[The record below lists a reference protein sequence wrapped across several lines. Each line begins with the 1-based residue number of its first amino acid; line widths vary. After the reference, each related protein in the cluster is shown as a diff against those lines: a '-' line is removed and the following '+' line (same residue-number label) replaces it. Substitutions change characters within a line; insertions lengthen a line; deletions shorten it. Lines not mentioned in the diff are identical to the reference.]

1 MEDGRDRRLVEACLR
16 GNREAYDDLVK
27 LHATRVYAVCLAIVG
42 APADAEDLAQEALV
56 TGYTKIA
63 SLRDPDRF
71 GAWIATIAANLSR
84 NFVQQRA
91 NHERLLA
98 MQADCAGREPERQSN
113 LQNALWKLRE
123 ELRIPLILY
132 YFDGR
137 STENIAA
144 TLDISPEAVR
154 MRLCRA
160 RGELRKLLEKT
171 EAHDE
176 RQMQ

>member
-1 MEDGRDRRLVEACLR
+1 MKDGRDRTLVEACLR

-27 LHATRVYAVCLAIVG
+27 LHAARVYAVCLAIVG
-42 APADAEDLAQEALV
+42 ASADAEDLAQEALV
-56 TGYTKIA
+56 TGFIKIT
-63 SLRDPDRF
+63 SLRDHDRF
-71 GAWIATIAANLSR
+71 GAWMAAIAGNLSR
-84 NFVQQRA
+84 NFVRQRA

-98 MQADCAGREPERQSN
+98 MRADCAGREPERQAD

-132 YFDGR
+132 YLDGR
-137 STENIAA
+137 STVNIAA
-144 TLDISPEAVR
+144 TLDISPQAVR

-176 RQMQ
+176 RHMH

>member
-1 MEDGRDRRLVEACLR
+1 MEDRRDRKLVEACLR

-27 LHATRVYAVCLAIVG
+27 LHAARVYAVCLAIVG
-42 APADAEDLAQEALV
+42 VSADAEDLAQEALV
-56 TGYTKIA
+56 AGYTKIA
-63 SLRDPDRF
+63 SLRDHDRF
-71 GAWIATIAANLSR
+71 GAWIATIAGNLSR
-84 NFVQQRA
+84 NFVRQRT
-91 NHERLLA
+91 NHKRLLA
-98 MQADCAGREPERQSN
+98 MRADCTGREPERQSD
-113 LQNALWKLRE
+113 LRNALWKLRE
-123 ELRIPLILY
+123 QLRIPLILY

-144 TLDISPEAVR
+144 ALDISPKAVR

-176 RQMQ
+176 RHMH